1 MKINLICIFW
11 IIPII
16 SFSQESTP
24 PVLFKLN
31 KGDKLIYDVRHKGDL
46 YYYTV
51 EIVEYGSKYIY
62 RWEMGEP
69 KNKKGSVEIK
79 PKAMRQSM
87 QLITRVKSNEHL
99 KLEDATIL
107 WISKSLLK
115 LLQSNSEPE
124 ITIDEATENKLKV
137 LQKSNF
143 SFRYKGATLTS
154 EVLEVSNQKKFFDL
168 KEFSVLNNPENP
180 LIVKL
185 NMGFTAKL
193 IEIK

>member
-1 MKINLICIFW
+1 MKSILFAIVWMLACVC
-11 IIPII
+11 
-16 SFSQESTP
+16 FSQESTP
-24 PVLFKLN
+24 PVLFELN

-51 EIVEYGSKYIY
+51 EIIEYGSKYIY
-62 RWEMGEP
+62 RWEMEEP

-115 LLQSNSEPE
+115 LLESNSEPE
-124 ITIDEATENKLKV
+124 INIDETTGNKMKV

-143 SFRYKGATLTS
+143 SFRYKGAALTS
-154 EVLEVSNQKKFFDL
+154 EVLEVSNQQKFFDL